1 MSNFNFPQQQQHSR
15 PPMAPPAAM
24 NALSLS
30 QLQMQII
37 ELTASLYRD
46 RFLDEQFSKVRE
58 LQDQSCP
65 DFVMKVVTVFFNDCH
80 QIVTDIAIALS
91 KLQVV
96 DFNKVLTKVHQL
108 KGCSSSFGAGRIKD
122 LCAPLKNQCE
132 LQNPEGCMRC
142 LQEVYHEYTLLQ
154 NKFQTL
160 FLLEQQFKI
169 ASGAFPKAQ

>member
-80 QIVTDIAIALS
+80 QIVTDIAIAL

-108 KGCSSSFGAGRIKD
+108 KGCSSR
-122 LCAPLKNQCE
+122 
-132 LQNPEGCMRC
+132 CMRC

-160 FLLEQQFKI
+160 FLVSLKENNV
-169 ASGAFPKAQ
+169 